1 MYFTAVG
8 IFLPSMTN
16 VCMCRYMGY
25 VVVYACMCMYVYVCD
40 PYLHVLHV
48 LDHRGTE
55 TTTTCPK
62 HLLVTP
68 HPAGPTQGTPGHV
81 PVHFIPPS
89 LSPPDTRFCAPPSR
103 SMRPGPHWTSSGTAG
118 ERPVPAAPA
127 SILSHALSQPIW
139 DGSAPTPGRAWPQPS
154 LKDPSRP

>member
-8 IFLPSMTN
+8 IFQPSVTN

-25 VVVYACMCMYVYVCD
+25 VAVYACMCMYVYVCD

-55 TTTTCPK
+55 TTTTSPK
-62 HLLVTP
+62 HLLVTQ

-89 LSPPDTRFCAPPSR
+89 LSPPRHPILCTPLAQHASRAPLGVLWDRWGATRARCARVDPVSCPV
-103 SMRPGPHWTSSGTAG
+103 TADLG
-118 ERPVPAAPA
+118 
-127 SILSHALSQPIW
+127 W
-139 DGSAPTPGRAWPQPS
+139 
-154 LKDPSRP
+154 